1 MNAAPALGIAF
12 FDACGTALSQQP
24 SLSSPRAKVNLVQA
38 SVVPGQKGL
47 LLEGQVERVVRE
59 GHEVLFEP
67 DLEGLGAQGLG
78 AIDSLLTT
86 DREGRMFIPVQ
97 NTQQATVKLE
107 PGLQLGAIE
116 PCNSEP
122 HTVSAGVH
130 AISAVVKAEQ
140 SGERKG
146 QLRKLLN
153 FPEAGLSASE
163 LGQLQPT
170 VLEAHDVF
178 ALSDSE
184 LGCTGIV
191 KHHIDTEGHPPIKQH
206 VRRTP
211 FIQREKISQ
220 MVADM
225 EAWGVIQSSISSW
238 ASPIVLVPKKDG
250 STRFCV
256 DYHRLNAIT
265 RKDVYPLPRIDD
277 ILDTLGQS
285 KYFSTLDLSAGYWQ
299 IELDQ
304 PSKEK
309 SAFTTHCGLF
319 EFNRMPF
326 GLCNAP
332 ATFQR
337 LMQSILA
344 RLEGR
349 TCFVYIDDIL
359 VCLHSFEDH
368 LVHLTQVFDR
378 LRQAQLKLKPC
389 FSETRST
396 LPGAC
401 YISRWNSSR
410 SC

>member
-1 MNAAPALGIAF
+1 M
-12 FDACGTALSQQP
+12 
-24 SLSSPRAKVNLVQA
+24 
-38 SVVPGQKGL
+38 
-47 LLEGQVERVVRE
+47 
-59 GHEVLFEP
+59 LFEP

-78 AIDSLLTT
+78 AIVTI
-86 DREGRMFIPVQ
+86 DREGKVFIPMQ

-122 HTVSAGVH
+122 PTVSARVH
-130 AISAVVKAEQ
+130 AISAVVEAEQ

-163 LGQLQPT
+163 LGQLQQT

-178 ALSDSE
+178 ALSDGE

-191 KHHIDTEGHPPIKQH
+191 KHHTDTEGHPPIKQH

-211 FIQREKISQ
+211 FIQQEKITQ

-225 EAWGVIQSSISSW
+225 EAQGVIQPSISLW

-250 STRFCV
+250 STKFCV
-256 DYHRLNAIT
+256 DYRRLNAIT

-285 KYFSTLDLSAGYWQ
+285 EYFSTLDLSAGYWQ
-299 IELDQ
+299 IELDP

-319 EFNRMPF
+319 EFNRIPF

-332 ATFQR
+332 VTFQR
-337 LMQSILA
+337 LM
-344 RLEGR
+344 
-349 TCFVYIDDIL
+349 
-359 VCLHSFEDH
+359 
-368 LVHLTQVFDR
+368 
-378 LRQAQLKLKPC
+378 
-389 FSETRST
+389 
-396 LPGAC
+396 
-401 YISRWNSSR
+401 
-410 SC
+410 